1 MAYHVIRYIANKP
14 CDYNGTDKLEAEP
27 TIQYTRNEK
36 EKAEQ
41 ILTRLYEISAN
52 QKNMVIIKRT
62 RYTFRC
68 ENTSHRY
75 LFKIV
80 KGDNKTREKLLEKID
95 L

>member
-14 CDYNGTDKLEAEP
+14 AGYDGEKIQASG
-27 TIQYTRNEK
+27 TIQYTREDKNQ
-36 EKAEQ
+36 AEQ

-52 QKNMVIIKRT
+52 QKNMTILKRT

-68 ENTSHRY
+68 ENGLHKY
-75 LFKIV
+75 LFKIS
-80 KGDNKTREKLLEKID
+80 KGDNKPKKELLDEIY